1 MKKRKTLCALLVAML
16 VLISRSVGYVYAAQ
30 ESESSKISESVD
42 FPTEESQTAPEIL
55 SESTTEFETE
65 SDSTNTITEEELAA
79 YYGSSVFIGDSI
91 MVGFRN
97 YCAKQKTF
105 VHDIQFLAAGN
116 YSAFNAMKPV
126 TANNVHPMYRGKKY
140 QVWNAIPLIG
150 SQRVFLLLGMN
161 DLSILGLEGARDQY
175 KLLIDKILETSPD
188 VEIHLISVTY
198 TLPDLGQK
206 TLNNENIAQYNLLLQ
221 KMAAEN
227 NWGYIDLVTPISDG
241 NGNLAAE
248 CCSDGYV
255 HLSKTAYALWEN
267 ALIDYAYTQTTSVQE
282 ETELE
287 ILTEDTTETDM
298 TPESQTETEIKS
310 TNTTLTPS
318 GTKSKIESILET
330 PAKK

>member
-1 MKKRKTLCALLVAML
+1 MKKRKMLCALLAAML
-16 VLISRSVGYVYAAQ
+16 VLSGHSMRYVCAAQ
-30 ESESSKISESVD
+30 ESGSSEILESSN
-42 FPTEESQTAPEIL
+42 FPTEESQTTPEAL
-55 SESTTEFETE
+55 SESAEEETQN
-65 SDSTNTITEEELAA
+65 SDTNTMTEEELAA
-79 YYGSSVFIGDSI
+79 YYSSSVFVGDSI

-175 KLLIDKILETSPD
+175 KMLIDKILETSPNAQ
-188 VEIHLISVTY
+188 IHLISVTY

-206 TLNNENIAQYNLLLQ
+206 TLNNANIAQYNILLQ
-221 KMAAEN
+221 KMAEEN
-227 NWGYIDLVTPISDG
+227 GWGYIDLATPISDG

-255 HLSKTAYALWEN
+255 HLSQTAYALWET
-267 ALIDYAYTQTTSVQE
+267 ALADYAYAQTTSNQE
-282 ETELE
+282 ETEP
-287 ILTEDTTETDM
+287 LTEETTETDLP
-298 TPESQTETEIKS
+298 PESES
-310 TNTTLTPS
+310 TDTTPVL
-318 GTKSKIESILET
+318 GDTKNKIESILET
-330 PAKK
+330 PIKK

>member
-1 MKKRKTLCALLVAML
+1 MKKRKMLCALLVAML
-16 VLISRSVGYVYAAQ
+16 VLNGHSMRYVCAAQ
-30 ESESSKISESVD
+30 ESESSEILESSN
-42 FPTEESQTAPEIL
+42 FPAEESQTTPEAL
-55 SESTTEFETE
+55 SESAEEETQN
-65 SDSTNTITEEELAA
+65 SDMNTMTEEELAA
-79 YYGSSVFIGDSI
+79 YYSSSVFVGDSI

-175 KLLIDKILETSPD
+175 KMLIDKILETSPNAQ
-188 VEIHLISVTY
+188 IHLISVTY

-206 TLNNENIAQYNLLLQ
+206 TLNNANIAQYNILLQ
-221 KMAAEN
+221 KMAEEN
-227 NWGYIDLVTPISDG
+227 GWGYIDLATPISDG

-255 HLSKTAYALWEN
+255 HLSQTAYALWET
-267 ALIDYAYTQTTSVQE
+267 ALADYAYAQTTSNQE
-282 ETELE
+282 ETEP
-287 ILTEDTTETDM
+287 LTEETTETDLP
-298 TPESQTETEIKS
+298 PESES
-310 TNTTLTPS
+310 TDTTPVPG
-318 GTKSKIESILET
+318 GTKNKIESILET
-330 PAKK
+330 PIKK

>member
-1 MKKRKTLCALLVAML
+1 MKKRKMLCIFLAAML
-16 VLISRSVGYVYAAQ
+16 VLGGHSMKYVYATQ
-30 ESESSKISESVD
+30 LNDPLEIPESADS
-42 FPTEESQTAPEIL
+42 PTEESQTTLETLPESIAA
-55 SESTTEFETE
+55 ESQNT
-65 SDSTNTITEEELAA
+65 DTNTMTEEELAA

-105 VHDIQFLAAGN
+105 AHNIQFLAAGN
-116 YSAFNAMKPV
+116 YSVFNALKPV
-126 TANNVHPMYRGKKY
+126 TANSVHPMYRGKKY

-175 KLLIDKILETSPD
+175 KLLIDKILEVSPN

-198 TLPDLGQK
+198 TLPNLGQK

-221 KMAAEN
+221 KMATEN
-227 NWGYIDLVTPISDG
+227 GWGYIDLATPISDG

-255 HLSKTAYALWEN
+255 HLTKTAYGLWEN
-267 ALIDYAYTQTTSVQE
+267 ALVDYACLQTTPNQE
-282 ETELE
+282 PTETQLS
-287 ILTEDTTETDM
+287 TEDTTETQLNPELAPEIETQSVDT
-298 TPESQTETEIKS
+298 TPIPNDTQ
-310 TNTTLTPS
+310 N
-318 GTKSKIESILET
+318 KIESILET
-330 PAKK
+330 PVKK